1 MYPTLLVIHSLLR
14 WVVLGAAVI
23 ALLRAFGGWSSGRPW
38 TPTDEKV
45 GKQFILFLDLQF
57 VVGLLLYVAFSP
69 LTTAAF
75 ADFGAAMRDSIMRF
89 WAVEHITAMVIALA
103 LAHIG
108 RVKARKLVDNRS
120 RHRTTAIYFG
130 LALLL
135 ILASI
140 PWPFMAAGRAL
151 FSFPALG

>member
-1 MYPTLLVIHSLLR
+1 MYLTLLAIHSLLR
-14 WVVLGAAVI
+14 WIVLGAAVI
-23 ALLRAFGGWSSGRPW
+23 ALFRAFGGWSSGRPW

-108 RVKARKLVDNRS
+108 RVKARKLVDATS
-120 RHRTTAIYFG
+120 RHRTTAIFFG

-135 ILASI
+135 MLVSI

-151 FSFPALG
+151 FPSL